1 MHVKRKRKHPRNT
14 RAIYAKELS
23 TNDLR
28 GISLVRGTI
37 GDSLSY
43 LDNPLIR
50 GVKTLVSLTWCR
62 RHSLRK
68 TIKNTKRT
76 KERGK
81 KQVCEEVL
89 VSDVYTVSST
99 PRKSQKSAK
108 TEWKANTSIGATM
121 SLFCRALKTRNS
133 IQLQVKSE
141 TRFEDTNVKSVT
153 LNIFY
158 NCQVFSLISRR
169 IYNVSREIK
178 VELSLLLLLL
188 SEF

>member
-43 LDNPLIR
+43 LDNPLKR
-50 GVKTLVSLTWCR
+50 GLKILVSLTWCR

-108 TEWKANTSIGATM
+108 TERKANTSIGATI
-121 SLFCRALKTRNS
+121 SLFCRALRNS

-141 TRFEDTNVKSVT
+141 TRFEDKNVKSVT